1 MIKLNLSNYLLNLA
15 EYSPKPVKYA
25 AKLSA
30 NESPYDLPDNMKDQ
44 IFEEFKKIEFNRY
57 PNARATEVRE
67 AAAKFYGVE
76 FDQIMPAN
84 GSGEWVKILMADLLE
99 KDSKILFL
107 DPDFFIYRRQA
118 GFAGKEIVYSYKDD
132 DGTASADRIVEAI
145 KKEKPDG
152 FIFSNPCNPTG
163 QGWYEEDV
171 KRIIA
176 ACGDALCIVDE
187 AYMDFFG
194 HSIIDYAVTRE
205 NVIVLRTCSK
215 AIGLAAA
222 RLGFAISN
230 ARLVNLINKIRSP
243 YSVNAFAQAIGKV
256 VFSDPDYVKRIT
268 QKIVE
273 ERENLYQG
281 FERLMKQ
288 YPDMIRVLPSKSN
301 FFFAGIK
308 NSEAVDKALL
318 EKGIKIRDWPKY
330 GYSRINV
337 GTAEENR
344 MLLDALKEMWD
355 K

>member
-1 MIKLNLSNYLLNLA
+1 MKLKVSEYLLNLA
-15 EYSPKPVKYA
+15 EYSPKPVKYN

-30 NESPYDLPDNMKDQ
+30 NESPYDLPDNIKKK
-44 IFEEFKKIEFNRY
+44 IFDEFTSIEFNRY

-67 AAAKFYGVE
+67 AASKYYGV
-76 FDQIMPAN
+76 DVSQIMPAN

-99 KDSKILFL
+99 KNSKILFL

-132 DGTASADRIVEAI
+132 DGTASADKIIEAV

-163 QGWYEEDV
+163 QGWEEDDV
-171 KRIIA
+171 KRIIE
-176 ACGDALCIVDE
+176 ACGDSLCIVDE

-194 HSIIDYAVTRE
+194 RSIIDYAVTKE

-222 RLGFAISN
+222 RLGFAIAN
-230 ARLVNLINKIRSP
+230 EKLIGLINKIRSP
-243 YSVNAFAQAIGKV
+243 YSVNAFAQAVGKV
-256 VFSDPDYVKRIT
+256 VFSDLDYVRGVT
-268 QKIVE
+268 QKIVD
-273 ERENLYQG
+273 EREKMYQG
-281 FERLMKQ
+281 FEKLMKK
-288 YPDMIRVLPSKSN
+288 YPDKINVLPSKSN
-301 FFFAGIK
+301 FFFARIK
-308 NSEAVDKALL
+308 DSENVDKFLL

-337 GTAEENR
+337 GTAEENG
-344 MLLDALKEMWD
+344 MLMDALDELWSK
-355 K
+355 